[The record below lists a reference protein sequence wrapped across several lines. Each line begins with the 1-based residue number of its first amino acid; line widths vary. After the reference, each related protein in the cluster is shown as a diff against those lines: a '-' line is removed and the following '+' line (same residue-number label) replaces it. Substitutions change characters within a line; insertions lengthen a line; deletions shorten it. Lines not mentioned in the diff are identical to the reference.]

1 MLNKKLS
8 KIFALAA
15 FGIWAT
21 SSLVACSS
29 DDSPTTSNN
38 EATPPAKEKVLKE
51 YSNTLLNVSNG
62 QTTIDEDFWKS
73 ALSKVWTGIKERNIA
88 PYGTGFIHRPKSEK
102 PGDAVS
108 EGVGY
113 GMLVA
118 LYANDQATFN
128 SIWEAANNH
137 MWNSCYYNWQVD
149 VTGKT
154 IGKGAATD
162 AEEDVAL
169 ALIFA
174 DKLVQAGKWTAYESP
189 VQGGYLQH
197 AQKMLGCMWSTK
209 QIVSGGYVAP
219 GAGWGGS
226 GFLNPGYF
234 SPASYR
240 IFAMVDPNHDWASV
254 ISMCY
259 NILAASPG
267 FSYGMV
273 MDWMT
278 PTGGQVSSS
287 NLGYNAYGGGT
298 YFFKDAI
305 RILWR
310 VAMDAIWFNDENAKF
325 FLNNAMLFINSVGGA
340 AASNFYQM
348 NGQLVPEEDIWN
360 DMAAGTIPRFRREHS
375 HLTIGMWA
383 TAAAAIG
390 TDEDKAAFSQELAKF
405 YEDGSYFGNAV
416 DPLGGIEDTLHNE
429 MYFDQFLAWFGA
441 ATLSGSFTNVLSG
454 IDTPAE
460 NRKIYSDISYELPE

>member
-1 MLNKKLS
+1 MLHNKLS
-8 KIFALAA
+8 KILFSSVFCFFAVNT
-15 FGIWAT
+15 F
-21 SSLVACSS
+21 VACSA
-29 DDSPTTSNN
+29 DDSSSKNSTAPN
-38 EATPPAKEKVLKE
+38 PPAKEKTLKE
-51 YSNTLLNVSNG
+51 FSNTLLDLPSG
-62 QTTIDEDFWKS
+62 QMTIDEGFWKS
-73 ALSKVWTGIKERNIA
+73 ALSKVWEGIKERNIA

-128 SIWEAANNH
+128 SIWEAANTH
-137 MWNSCYYNWQVD
+137 MWGSCYYNWQVD
-149 VTGKT
+149 ITGRV
-154 IGKGAATD
+154 IGRGAATD

-174 DKLVQAGKWTAYESP
+174 DKLVQAGKWSAYESP
-189 VQGGYLQH
+189 NQGGYLQH
-197 AQKMLGCMWSTK
+197 AKKMLSCMWSSR
-209 QIVSGGYVAP
+209 QIVVGGYVAP

-226 GFLNPGYF
+226 AFLNPGYF
-234 SPASYR
+234 SPASYKV
-240 IFAMVDPNHDWASV
+240 FASVDPGHDWASV
-254 ISMCY
+254 VNTCY
-259 NILAASPG
+259 AILMASPG
-267 FSYGMV
+267 APFGMV

-278 PTGGQVSSS
+278 PAGGSVNES

-325 FLNNAMLFINSVGGA
+325 FLTNAMNFINAAGGA

-348 NGQLVPEEDIWN
+348 DGQLIPAEDVWL
-360 DMAAGTIPRFRREHS
+360 DMAAGTIPRTRREHS

-383 TAAAAIG
+383 TAAAAVG
-390 TDEDKAAFSQELAKF
+390 TDEDKAAFSQELAMF
-405 YEDGSYFGNAV
+405 YENGNYFGNAV

-441 ATLSGSFTNVLSG
+441 ATLSGSFTNVISS
-454 IDTPAE
+454 IDAPVE
-460 NRKIYSDISYELPE
+460 NTKIYSDISYELPE